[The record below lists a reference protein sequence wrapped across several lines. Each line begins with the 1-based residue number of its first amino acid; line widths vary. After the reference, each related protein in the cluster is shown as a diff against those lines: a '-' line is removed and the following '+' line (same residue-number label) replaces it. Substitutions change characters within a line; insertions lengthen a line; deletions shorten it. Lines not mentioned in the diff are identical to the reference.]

1 MTITTG
7 IESLMKKTFAIAA
20 LATAI
25 MLMGQAWAEEE
36 PKDSLTAKQTALLEQ
51 LDATSQPSKALLD
64 EVVNSLS
71 TEQLDMLAAVAP
83 GVKITPELVGQ
94 FYRVAYDDSRS
105 LDERGQAIRQLI
117 GLKKPGDMLVRR
129 ICIWDPIGKAG
140 PIFQAAL
147 DQKAR
152 TQTFGIDLELIPY
165 TDEKIATIDLK
176 AGQCDAALISG
187 LRARTLNKFT
197 GTIDSI
203 GGIRTD
209 QEMHT
214 LLYVLSRPSMAKK
227 MVQGPFVTLGIA
239 QGGAAYV
246 FVNDKQVN
254 SLSKAAG
261 KKVAVLGYDPVQAEM
276 VAQIGA
282 TPVPSTLLSAPNK
295 FNNGVVDVLAAP
307 LVAYN
312 AMELYK
318 GMEPDGGIIDYPL
331 AQISIQLI
339 GWRHRIPNVVG
350 QLIREAFF
358 ENYDKINDALNSE
371 VKDIPQH
378 WWVQLP
384 DADKDDYE
392 GIMQQARLTL
402 RDKDYYSADMLTL
415 QRKIRCKFDP
425 ERGECTDPVE

>member
-1 MTITTG
+1 
-7 IESLMKKTFAIAA
+7 MKKRFIAIATMA
-20 LATAI
+20 LLLGA
-25 MLMGQAWAEEE
+25 AWANEE
-36 PKDSLTAKQTALLEQ
+36 PKDTLTAKQTALLEQ
-51 LDATSQPSKALLD
+51 LDSTSQPSSELLN
-64 EVVNSLS
+64 EIVSSLNDD
-71 TEQLDMLAAVAP
+71 QLKMLASVAP
-83 GVKITPELVGQ
+83 GVKITPELIGQ
-94 FYRVAYDDSRS
+94 FYNIAYDDTRS
-105 LDERGQAIRQLI
+105 LDERGQEIRKLI
-117 GLKKPGDMLVRR
+117 GLQKPGDLLVRK

-152 TQTFGIDLELIPY
+152 TQAFGIDLDLIPY

-203 GGIRTD
+203 GGIRSD

-214 LLYVLSRPSMAKK
+214 LLYVLSRPAMAKK

-246 FVNDKQVN
+246 FVNDKRIS
-254 SLSKAAG
+254 SLAKAAG

-318 GMEPDGGIIDYPL
+318 GMDPNGGIIDYPL
-331 AQISIQLI
+331 AQITIQLI
-339 GWRHRIPNVVG
+339 GWRHRIPNAVG

-358 ENYDKINDALNSE
+358 ESYDTINDALNSE
-371 VKDIPQH
+371 VADIPEH
-378 WWVQLP
+378 WWVQIP
-384 DADKDDYE
+384 ESDKDDYE
-392 GIMQQARLTL
+392 GIMQQARITL
-402 RDKDYYSADMLTL
+402 REKDYYSGEMLSL
-415 QRKIRCKFDP
+415 QRKIRCRFAP
-425 ERGECTDPVE
+425 ERAECSQPIE